1 MAVLLALFAL
11 LPVLAVLQYRWVGK
25 VSEMERQRMQSNL
38 RPAADDFQQEFE
50 RRIEEIKIAIH
61 GGRGGPHR
69 NPRETGMFLA
79 EWMLRAADRGL
90 VRHFYLAELQNGVA
104 RLTVLDPESGF
115 WKPAAWPDNFA
126 PMRTR
131 METGMRVPEVA
142 GNLPALV
149 DDGSARGGPGRGER
163 RDPDRP
169 QRPPEG
175 EPPDRDGLGP
185 DHAESW
191 TIAELDLGAI
201 QKDLLPELAAKYL
214 LRAEDGGYAM
224 QVVSAVGQPKVI
236 FQSDSGL
243 PANFFAKPDFTFPLF
258 DAHQGPPVRGRG
270 PGGKRDKK
278 DHRAPPPDDYRGP
291 ADEGAWVATV
301 KHRSGS
307 LEAAVSQA
315 RHRNLAISLGVMLV
329 LGAALAVLFVSTRR
343 AQWLSK
349 LQMEF
354 VAGVSHE
361 LRTPL
366 AVICSAGDNLAHGV
380 VTDSERVKDY
390 GKLIEQQGR
399 HLANM
404 VEQVLA
410 FAGAQSGRFV
420 EPTEQVQVAEVIRSA
435 VAACAPELSEAGM
448 VLEQK
453 IAEDLP
459 LVLADP
465 VALRHCLMNLLS
477 NSSKYARDGKW
488 VGIEAEVTRSAKPS
502 VKIRVED
509 RGPGI
514 HPDDLAHIF
523 DPFYRGK
530 HASAATVRGAG
541 LGLSLVRRI
550 AEAHGGSVEASS
562 APGHGACFTL
572 SLPVAG

>member
-1 MAVLLALFAL
+1 MAVVLALFAL

-25 VSEMERQRMQSNL
+25 VSEIERQRMQSNL
-38 RPAADDFQQEFE
+38 RPAAEDFQREFE

-61 GGRGGPHR
+61 GGRGGPDR
-69 NPRETGMFLA
+69 NSQEIGVFLA
-79 EWMLRAADRGL
+79 EWMQRASDRGL
-90 VRHFYLAELQNGVA
+90 VRHFCLAKMQNGTAQLV
-104 RLTVLDPESGF
+104 VLDPDDGI
-115 WKPAAWPDNFA
+115 WKSAAWPDHFA
-126 PMRTR
+126 ALRTR
-131 METGMRVPEVA
+131 MEAGMRVPDVI
-142 GNLPALV
+142 GFPPALV
-149 DDGSARGGPGRGER
+149 ADGSARGDPGR
-163 RDPDRP
+163 PDREP
-169 QRPPEG
+169 DRHQRPPKG
-175 EPPDRDGLGP
+175 DRDSPDP
-185 DHAESW
+185 DHGESW
-191 TIAELDLGAI
+191 AIAELDLAAI

-224 QVVSAVGQPKVI
+224 QVVSALGAPKVI

-243 PANFFAKPDFTFPLF
+243 PADFFGTPDFTFPLF
-258 DAHQGPPVRGRG
+258 DANQGPPGRGRDKH
-270 PGGKRDKK
+270 KRDKK
-278 DHRAPPPDDYRGP
+278 DHRGPPPE
-291 ADEGAWVATV
+291 EGAVWTAMV
-301 KHRSGS
+301 KHRAGS

-315 RHRNLAISLGVMLV
+315 RNRNLAISLGVMLV

-343 AQWLSK
+343 AQWLSR

-366 AVICSAGDNLAHGV
+366 SVICSAGDNLAHGV

-410 FAGAQSGRFV
+410 FAGAQSGCLV

-435 VAACAPELSEAGM
+435 VAACAPELSDAGM

-465 VALRHCLMNLLS
+465 VSLRHCLMNLLS

-488 VGIEAEVTRSAKPS
+488 VGIEAELTKSAKPS
-502 VKIRVED
+502 VKITVED

-523 DPFYRGK
+523 DPFYRGR
-530 HASAATVRGAG
+530 HATATTVRGAG